1 MHHRNVLLWYVQ
13 RVSYLYFPL
22 TLSHTHTYIQVRGD
36 IASRSFGVFTN
47 ANKVLLR
54 KALGN
59 VIFEKLLHSSEA
71 SPLGGEGVTG
81 IHNRCQKFYNHTI
94 VPHLLAGENVLVI
107 THLGFLNVMA
117 HVLSKRD
124 VNEYVEVDV
133 GEHLSLSLSLS
144 HTHIHTY
151 TSTDTKIFTFRT
163 EKFSQ
168 VRIFAISWKMLHRV
182 TIELLSGSLTFYL
195 HIQTR
200 YD

>member
-1 MHHRNVLLWYVQ
+1 M
-13 RVSYLYFPL
+13 
-22 TLSHTHTYIQVRGD
+22 
-36 IASRSFGVFTN
+36 
-47 ANKVLLR
+47 
-54 KALGN
+54 
-59 VIFEKLLHSSEA
+59 IFEKLLHSSEA

-144 HTHIHTY
+144 HTHTY
-151 TSTDTKIFTFRT
+151 THTHRQIQR
-163 EKFSQ
+163 FSHSE
-168 VRIFAISWKMLHRV
+168 RKN
-182 TIELLSGSLTFYL
+182 SLK
-195 HIQTR
+195 
-200 YD
+200 